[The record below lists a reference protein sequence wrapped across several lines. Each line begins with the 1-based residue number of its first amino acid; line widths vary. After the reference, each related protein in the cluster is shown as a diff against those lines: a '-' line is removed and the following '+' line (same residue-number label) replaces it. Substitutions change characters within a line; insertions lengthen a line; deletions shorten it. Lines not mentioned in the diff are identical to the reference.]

1 MTNQRASAVLEAI
14 KTEEG
19 RKREEEK
26 LDQYVIEWYQ
36 MDNVADSARKSSL
49 QKEIILLGYC
59 IFNITDKERNEK
71 GYDNPVYDSELFA
84 LLESALKNYDPEKGS
99 YSHYISR
106 ARSLR
111 MKTAYKKTGADKE
124 VSIYGNSD
132 SDEENGGLIDTLAD
146 NYDSNNPSIDG
157 IDYAQRMENLGECIM
172 NILINKSPE
181 KPVVKWFRI
190 FFTENIT
197 DLVNVDSLYR
207 VKLEFRHERD
217 IFNIINRDY
226 MNFYTRDV
234 CNTIKDVAITKLKKY
249 GEIME
254 IVQPEKAERTIE
266 LPLRDNPDVSLAFL
280 KKCNGEE
287 SSKSNRSNFLDKYK
301 KAFMGDFT

>member
-59 IFNITDKERNEK
+59 IFNITDKERNIK

-84 LLESALKNYDPEKGS
+84 LLESALRNYAPEKGS
-99 YSHYISR
+99 YCHYISKVR
-106 ARSLR
+106 KLR
-111 MKTAYKKTGADKE
+111 MKTAYKKSGADKE

-132 SDEENGGLIDTLAD
+132 SDEESGGLIDTLV
-146 NYDSNNPSIDG
+146 DSNAYNNPSIDR
-157 IDYAQRMENLGECIM
+157 IDYAQRLENLGECIM

-197 DLVNVDSLYR
+197 DSVNIISPYR
-207 VKLEFRHERD
+207 VDLEFRHERD
-217 IFNIINRDY
+217 IFNIINREY
-226 MNFYTRDV
+226 MNFYTCDV
-234 CNTIKDVAITKLKKY
+234 CNTIKDVAVTRLKKY

-254 IVQPEKAERTIE
+254 MVQPEKAERTIE